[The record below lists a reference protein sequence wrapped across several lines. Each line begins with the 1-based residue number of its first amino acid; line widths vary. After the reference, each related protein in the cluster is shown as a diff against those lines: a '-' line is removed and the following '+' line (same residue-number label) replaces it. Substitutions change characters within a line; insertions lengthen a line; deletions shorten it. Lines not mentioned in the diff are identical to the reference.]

1 LLAVDQQPAT
11 GFFGSRGLG
20 GALWEVKSKIDR
32 NSEFGY
38 DVNNCREASKL
49 LKTKKNTQRLFAGFL
64 LASMA
69 ACGSGSG
76 GGPAP
81 PPISSNSVGGTVSGI
96 TAGASVVLTDNS
108 GDALTI
114 HADGAF
120 TFATHLNSGL
130 AYAVAVGTDPSGEK
144 CAVKNGSG
152 TISGS
157 DVTNVEVTCL
167 VPSLQLVAG
176 GLGGSGNADG
186 DLATA
191 RFDNP
196 EDSGY
201 DAAGNL
207 YVADDYNRTIR
218 MIDPSGNVTTL
229 AGSAGQDG
237 TTDGTGA
244 AARFAN
250 PVSIAVDPS
259 GIVYVADAGVNTI
272 RKISAGGIVTTL
284 AGTPNMSGTADGTGA
299 AAQFA
304 SVSSIRFGASGTLY
318 LTDLDRI
325 RAITPQGVVTTVYTG
340 VTLLSGLAIDAQ
352 GNGYV
357 ADIDKKAMVKIDLST
372 GTLTGTVASGFENP
386 VGIGIAPAGTAAA
399 GTVYLSDEFAPAV
412 YAVAP
417 GGTVTTLAGN
427 PPTFGSV
434 DGSGSAALFGLPTF
448 ISMEP
453 SGTFLVADPSN
464 NEIRQVTAA
473 GVVTTIAGV
482 APQTGEVNGTGA
494 AARFANPEAL
504 SVDSAGNLYVA
515 DSFAIRKVT
524 PSGVVTPAYTPGGVT
539 GFALDASGNMYYS
552 QPGLNSIYKIGVSG
566 SSVLFAGSGTTA
578 PGSSDG
584 TGSSAGFNRPNGV
597 AIDAAGNI
605 FVADTLNRTIRKI
618 TPGGAVTTLAGT
630 TGISGTNDG
639 NGAAA
644 QFTSPFAIAIDSS
657 GNLFVTDGNAIR
669 QIATTGAVSTLA
681 GSQTSGYSDGTGAAA
696 QFNAPAGIAI
706 GPSGS
711 LLVSDCGNSV
721 IRRVSSAGI
730 VTTVAGIA
738 AKAGVQPGPLPASLN
753 LPVGLVY
760 VGSTLYVNDANENSL
775 LSISGIF

>member
-1 LLAVDQQPAT
+1 
-11 GFFGSRGLG
+11 
-20 GALWEVKSKIDR
+20 
-32 NSEFGY
+32 
-38 DVNNCREASKL
+38 
-49 LKTKKNTQRLFAGFL
+49 LKTKTNTQRLFAGFL
-64 LASMA
+64 LASLA
-69 ACGSGSG
+69 ACGGGSG
-76 GGPAP
+76 GGPPP
-81 PPISSNSVGGTVSGI
+81 PPISSYSVGGTVSGI
-96 TAGASVVLTDNS
+96 TSGASVVLTDNG

-120 TFATHLNSGL
+120 TFATHLKSGS

-144 CAVKNGSG
+144 CAIKNGAG
-152 TISGS
+152 TVSGS
-157 DVTNVEVTCL
+157 NVTDVEVACL

-186 DLATA
+186 DLVTA
-191 RFDNP
+191 RFYSP

-201 DAAGNL
+201 DAVGNL
-207 YVADDYNRTIR
+207 YVADDYNHTIR
-218 MIDPSGNVTTL
+218 RIDPSGNVTTL
-229 AGSAGQDG
+229 AGSAGQYG
-237 TTDGTGA
+237 TADGTGA

-272 RKISAGGIVTTL
+272 RKISAGGVVTTL

-340 VTLLSGLAIDAQ
+340 ATLLSGLATDGQ
-352 GNGYV
+352 GNAYV
-357 ADIDKKAMVKIDLST
+357 ADINSKAVVKIALST
-372 GTLTGTVASGFENP
+372 GTLTGTVAGGFKNP
-386 VGIGIAPAGTAAA
+386 VGIGVAPAGSAAA
-399 GTVYLSDEFAPAV
+399 GTVYVSDEFGPAI

-417 GGTVTTLAGN
+417 GGAVTTFAGD
-427 PPTFGSV
+427 PPAAGSA
-434 DGSGSAALFGLPTF
+434 DGTGSAALFGLPTF
-448 ISMEP
+448 IFMEP

-464 NEIRQVTAA
+464 NGMRQVTAA

-494 AARFANPEAL
+494 AARFTNPEAL

-524 PSGVVTPAYTPGGVT
+524 PSGVVTPGYTPGGVT
-539 GFALDASGNMYYS
+539 GFALDASGNVYYS

-566 SSVLFAGSGTTA
+566 SPVLFAGSGTTS
-578 PGSSDG
+578 PGSGDG
-584 TGSSAGFNRPNGV
+584 TGSSVGFNRPNGV
-597 AIDAAGNI
+597 AIDSAGNL
-605 FVADTLNRTIRKI
+605 FVADTGNQTIRKI
-618 TPGGAVTTLAGT
+618 TPSGVVTTLAGT
-630 TGISGTNDG
+630 AGIRGSYDGTG
-639 NGAAA
+639 AHA
-644 QFTSPFAIAIDSS
+644 QFISPFAITIDSS
-657 GNLFVTDGNAIR
+657 GNSYVTDGNAIR
-669 QIATTGAVSTLA
+669 QITTAGSVSTIA
-681 GSQTSGYSDGTGAAA
+681 GSQTFGYSDGAGTAAE
-696 QFNAPAGIAI
+696 FHSPAGIAI
-706 GPSGS
+706 GPSSS
-711 LLVSDCGNSV
+711 LLVSDSGNSV
-721 IRRVSSAGI
+721 IRRISSAGV